1 MCAELTASCMSTG
14 QPRYYL
20 LLTGIH
26 RFLAPLFTSIANLLG
41 TSTPPTAMI
50 QLKPGIPPAS
60 LSKPS
65 HSAARR
71 KNRMERKKN
80 GGLRF
85 KRVFSDPAIAPF
97 DQIEWGRRTA
107 EITDDG
113 GRVIFKQED
122 IEVPKNWSALATK
135 IAVSKYFY
143 GDIANGTD
151 PYKGG
156 RETSVRQLIHRVTRT
171 ITDCGIADSY
181 FADAEAAETFYDEL
195 TWLCLNQHGAF
206 NSPVWFNVGLYH
218 QYGVGKGAGAGNY
231 FYNSETGEAERAT
244 SQYEYPQGSACF
256 IQSVG
261 DTMEDIMR
269 LATSEA
275 MLFKFGSGTGTDL
288 SSLRST
294 REKLSGGGK
303 PSGPLS
309 FLKVYDKIANVVK
322 SGGKTRRAAKM
333 NTLKDWHPDIEEFID
348 AKQNE
353 EKKAWALI
361 EQGYDGSYNG
371 DAYGSVMYQNENLS
385 VRVSDEFMN
394 AAVDGREWV
403 TKNVRDGSPC
413 DKKDARGLLR
423 KIAEGTYICG
433 DPGMQFDSTI
443 HKWHTCKGTGRQNS
457 TNPCSEYL
465 FPDNTACNLASLN
478 LMKFKGEDEVFDV
491 ERFKAAVRLF
501 ITAQEILVDNASYPI
516 KEIAENSHIFRT
528 LGLGYANLGSLIMSY
543 GYGYDTVEGRA
554 LCGAIT
560 AIMTGEAYE
569 QSALLAKTM
578 GPFPGYR
585 EARCSGVSKP
595 AAKDNVASMLEVIEL
610 HREAVEEI
618 PDVEEFGYLKKEAT
632 RAWDRATDLGK
643 RHGYRNAQ
651 VTVLAPTG
659 TISFLMDC
667 DTTGIEPDIALVKY
681 KLLAGGGM
689 LKIVNQ
695 TIRPALEHLGYAEDE
710 IARSIEHVD
719 LFDTIEDATP
729 GADHSAVLAGRAEAG
744 RFYPTPLRAEHL
756 PIFDCAFR
764 AHLGE
769 RSLHYMAHLRMMAAA
784 QPFLSGAISKTVNMP
799 ENATVDDI
807 MNTYVEGW
815 RLGLKSIAIYRDGSK
830 RSAPLNT
837 RKTRDMGAF
846 DGAMDVIAKPE
857 ELQKLILELEEEIA
871 MLRSRLDQPI
881 RHRMPDTRMSLTH
894 RFEIAGHEGYIT
906 VGLYEDGQPGE
917 LLITMWKE
925 GSTIGGLMD
934 TVGTL
939 TSIALQYGVPL
950 ESLVKKFA
958 YQRFEPSGFTKNP
971 DIRNATSITDYVFRY
986 LGCQFIKGYKEAT
999 SPNRAQPEFPL
1010 KEIAEMEKKA
1020 INRPVA
1026 ELPRTAEKELIDVI
1040 TSHSP
1045 GEGNPKV
1052 ITTGYT
1058 YADRVKEAL
1067 GNMFMDIV
1075 CSHCGSDKVIRAG
1088 ACGVCTE
1095 CGTSQGCS

>member
-1 MCAELTASCMSTG
+1 
-14 QPRYYL
+14 
-20 LLTGIH
+20 
-26 RFLAPLFTSIANLLG
+26 
-41 TSTPPTAMI
+41 MI
-50 QLKPGIPPAS
+50 QLKHGVALSSLERAAKPAS
-60 LSKPS
+60 
-65 HSAARR
+65 R
-71 KNRMERKKN
+71 KSNRLVKKKRA
-80 GGLRF
+80 GLHF
-85 KRVFSDPAIAPF
+85 ERVFSDPTASPF
-97 DQIEWGRRTA
+97 DQIEWQRRTA
-107 EITDDG
+107 EITDDSG
-113 GRVIFKQED
+113 QVVFKQD
-122 IEVPKNWSALATK
+122 NIEVPKSWSALATK

-143 GDIANGTD
+143 GDLSNGTD
-151 PYKGG
+151 PHTGG
-156 RETSVRQLIHRVTRT
+156 RETSVRQLVHRVTRT
-171 ITDCGIADSY
+171 ITDWGIADGY
-181 FADAEAAETFYDEL
+181 FADAKTAEVFYDEL

-206 NSPVWFNVGLYH
+206 NSPVWFNVGLYQ
-218 QYGVGKGAGAGNY
+218 QYGTGRDAGAGNY
-231 FYNSETGEAERAT
+231 FFNRTTGQAERAPT
-244 SQYEYPQGSACF
+244 QYEYPQSSACF
-256 IQSVG
+256 IQSVD

-269 LATSEA
+269 LASSEA
-275 MLFKFGSGTGTDL
+275 MLFKYGSGTGSDL
-288 SSLRST
+288 STLRST

-309 FLKVYDKIANVVK
+309 FLKVYDQIANVVK

-348 AKQNE
+348 AKQKE

-371 DAYGSVMYQNENLS
+371 DAYGSVMYQNENVS

-394 AAVDGREWV
+394 AALEGREWWTRRV
-403 TKNVRDGSPC
+403 TDGQSCERKN
-413 DKKDARGLLR
+413 ARTLLR
-423 KIAEGTYICG
+423 KIAEGTWICG
-433 DPGMQFDSTI
+433 DPGMQFDTTI

-465 FPDNTACNLASLN
+465 FLDNTACNLASLN
-478 LMKFKGEDEVFDV
+478 LIKFKTEDGKFDV
-491 ERFKAAVRLF
+491 PRFKAAVRIF
-501 ITAQEILVDNASYPI
+501 ITAQEIIVDNASYPT

-543 GYGYDTVEGRA
+543 GYGYDSEEGRA

-569 QSALLAKTM
+569 QSARMAEAL
-578 GPFPGYR
+578 GPFPGYKD
-585 EARCSGVSKP
+585 ARCAGVLKP
-595 AAKDNVASMLEVIEL
+595 VAEDNIAPMLEVIDL
-610 HREAVEEI
+610 HKCAVNNI
-618 PDVEEFGYLKKEAT
+618 PNIDEFAYLKKEAAT
-632 RAWDRATDLGK
+632 TWDRAAHLGE

-651 VTVLAPTG
+651 VAVLAPTG

-695 TIRPALEHLGYAEDE
+695 TVKPALEKLGYNSEE
-710 IARSIEHVD
+710 INRTIAHID
-719 LFDTIEDATP
+719 AFDTIEDVVDSDGSTITSGLKP
-729 GADHSAVLAGRAEAG
+729 
-744 RFYPTPLRAEHL
+744 EHL
-756 PIFDCAFR
+756 PIFDCAFKPFK
-764 AHLGE
+764 GE
-769 RSLHYMAHLRMMAAA
+769 RSLHYMAHLKMMAAA

-799 ENATVDDI
+799 ESATVDDI

-815 RLGLKSIAIYRDGSK
+815 RLGLKSIAIYREGSK

-837 RKTRDMGAF
+837 RKTRDMGGTAE
-846 DGAMDVIAKPE
+846 DVDVALDITVDRE
-857 ELQKLILELEEEIA
+857 DLQKRILELEGKLAE
-871 MLRSRLDQPI
+871 LRAKIDKPI

-917 LLITMWKE
+917 LFITMSKE

-971 DIRNATSITDYVFRY
+971 DIRNATSITDYVFRW
-986 LGCQFIKGYKEAT
+986 LACRFIKGYKEAT
-999 SPNRAQPEFPL
+999 SPNRGQPELPL
-1010 KEIAEMEKKA
+1010 KEISDIEKKA
-1020 INRPVA
+1020 INRPVPDLA
-1026 ELPRTAEKELIDVI
+1026 RTGEKEIIDVI
-1040 TSHSP
+1040 TTNSP
-1045 GEGNPKV
+1045 HDGSPQFTAGNPEKFR
-1052 ITTGYT
+1052 GSH
-1058 YADRVKEAL
+1058 ADRVQEAL
-1067 GNMFMDIV
+1067 GNIFMDII

>member
-1 MCAELTASCMSTG
+1 
-14 QPRYYL
+14 
-20 LLTGIH
+20 
-26 RFLAPLFTSIANLLG
+26 
-41 TSTPPTAMI
+41 MI

-60 LSKPS
+60 LNVP
-65 HSAARR
+65 ATRR
-71 KNRMERKKN
+71 KNRVEKKKN

-85 KRVFSDPAIAPF
+85 ERVFSDSAVAPF
-97 DQIEWGRRTA
+97 DQIEWERRTA
-107 EITDDG
+107 EINDDSG
-113 GRVIFKQED
+113 KIIFKQED
-122 IEVPKNWSALATK
+122 IEVPKKWSALATK

-151 PYKGG
+151 PHNGG

-171 ITDCGIADSY
+171 ITDLGMADGY
-181 FADAEAAETFYDEL
+181 FADAETAEIFYDEL
-195 TWLCLNQHGAF
+195 TWLCVNQHGAF

-231 FYNSETGEAERAT
+231 FYNRETGKGERAA

-275 MLFKFGSGTGTDL
+275 MLFKYGSGTGTDL
-288 SSLRST
+288 TSLRST

-309 FLKVYDKIANVVK
+309 FLKVYDQVANVVK

-348 AKQNE
+348 AKQKE

-385 VRVSDEFMN
+385 VRVSDEFME
-394 AAVDGREWV
+394 AALEGREWWTRRV
-403 TKNVRDGSPC
+403 TDGKPC
-413 DKKDARGLLR
+413 DRKDARTLLR
-423 KIAEGTYICG
+423 KIAEGTHVCG

-443 HKWHTCKGTGRQNS
+443 DKWHTCKGTDRQNS

-465 FPDNTACNLASLN
+465 FLDNTACNLASLN
-478 LMKFKGEDEVFDV
+478 LMKFKTADGDFDV
-491 ERFKAAVRLF
+491 ERFKAAVRIF
-501 ITAQEILVDNASYPI
+501 ITAQEIIVDNASYPI

-528 LGLGYANLGSLIMSY
+528 LGLGYANLGSLVMSY
-543 GYGYDTVEGRA
+543 GYGYDSVEGRA

-569 QSALLAKTM
+569 QSARLAQAI

-585 EARCSGVSKP
+585 DARASGLAKP
-595 AAKDNVASMLEVIEL
+595 TAKDNVASMQDVIEL
-610 HREAVEEI
+610 HRCAVREI
-618 PDVEEFGYLKKEAT
+618 SDAEEFAHLKEEA
-632 RAWDRATDLGK
+632 AKVWDSATELGK
-643 RHGYRNAQ
+643 RYGYRNAQ

-695 TIRPALEHLGYAEDE
+695 TVKPALEKLGYNSEE
-710 IARSIEHVD
+710 IERIIAHID
-719 LFDTIEDATP
+719 AFDTIEDVTDTDGSTISSGLKP
-729 GADHSAVLAGRAEAG
+729 
-744 RFYPTPLRAEHL
+744 EHL
-756 PIFDCAFR
+756 SIFDCAFKPFK
-764 AHLGE
+764 GE
-769 RSLHYMAHLRMMAAA
+769 RSLNYMAHLRMMAAA

-799 ENATVDDI
+799 AAATVGDI

-837 RKTRDMGAF
+837 RKTKDMGAA
-846 DGAMDVIAKPE
+846 DDADISVDIAIGSE
-857 ELQKLILELEEEIA
+857 QFQKRVLELEEELGT
-871 MLRSRLDQPI
+871 LRRRLDQPV
-881 RHRMPDTRMSLTH
+881 RHRMPDTRSSLTH

-906 VGLYEDGQPGE
+906 VGLYEDEQPGE
-917 LLITMWKE
+917 LFITMSKE

-971 DIRNATSITDYVFRY
+971 DIRHATSITDYVFRW
-986 LGCQFIKGYKEAT
+986 LACQFIKGYKEAT
-999 SPNRAQPEFPL
+999 APNRAQPDLPL
-1010 KEIAEMEKKA
+1010 KEIVEIEKKA
-1020 INRPVA
+1020 LNRPVTDLA
-1026 ELPRTAEKELIDVI
+1026 RTGEKEVIDVI
-1040 TSHSP
+1040 TNHPSNDSTSAGHS
-1045 GEGNPKV
+1045 GN
-1052 ITTGYT
+1052 GNGH
-1058 YADRVKEAL
+1058 AERVMVAL
-1067 GNMFMDIV
+1067 GSIFMEIT
-1075 CSHCGSDKVIRAG
+1075 CSVCGSDKVIRAG

>member
-1 MCAELTASCMSTG
+1 
-14 QPRYYL
+14 
-20 LLTGIH
+20 
-26 RFLAPLFTSIANLLG
+26 
-41 TSTPPTAMI
+41 MI

-60 LSKPS
+60 LTGPRP
-65 HSAARR
+65 SAAPR
-71 KNRMERKKN
+71 KRGTKKTKN
-80 GGLRF
+80 AGLHFR
-85 KRVFSDPAIAPF
+85 RVFSDAAVAPF
-97 DQIEWGRRTA
+97 DQIEWERRTA
-107 EITDDG
+107 EINDDG
-113 GRVIFKQED
+113 GKVIFKQED

-171 ITDCGIADSY
+171 ITDWGIADGY
-181 FADAEAAETFYDEL
+181 FADDEAAATFYDEL

-218 QYGVGKGAGAGNY
+218 QYGVGKDRGAGNY
-231 FYNSETGEAERAT
+231 FYNRETGNAERAP

-256 IQSVG
+256 IQSVS

-309 FLKVYDKIANVVK
+309 FLKVYDQVANVVK

-348 AKQNE
+348 AKQKE

-371 DAYGSVMYQNENLS
+371 DAYGSVMYQNENVS
-385 VRVSDEFMN
+385 VRVSDEFME
-394 AAVDGREWV
+394 AALAGSEWWTRRVTDGQ
-403 TKNVRDGSPC
+403 PC
-413 DKKDARGLLR
+413 ERKDSRALLR

-443 HKWHTCKGTGRQNS
+443 HKWHTCKGTDRQNS

-465 FPDNTACNLASLN
+465 FLDNTACNLASLN
-478 LMKFKGEDEVFDV
+478 LMKFKTADGDFDV
-491 ERFKAAVRLF
+491 ERFKAAVRIF
-501 ITAQEILVDNASYPI
+501 ITAQEIIVDNASYPI
-516 KEIAENSHIFRT
+516 KDIAENSHIFRT

-543 GYGYDTVEGRA
+543 GYGYDSVEGRA

-560 AIMTGEAYE
+560 SIMTGEAYE
-569 QSALLAKTM
+569 QSARLARAM
-578 GPFPGYR
+578 GPFPGYHDSQ
-585 EARCSGVSKP
+585 ASGVPKP
-595 AAKDNVASMLEVIEL
+595 VAKDNVPSMLEVIEL
-610 HREAVEEI
+610 HRDAVREISDAKQFAHLKEEAAKVWDSAEE
-618 PDVEEFGYLKKEAT
+618 
-632 RAWDRATDLGK
+632 LGK
-643 RHGYRNAQ
+643 RYGYRNAQ

-695 TIRPALEHLGYAEDE
+695 TVKPALAKLGYDSEE
-710 IARSIEHVD
+710 IERIIAHID
-719 LFDTIEDATP
+719 AFDTIEDITNTDGSKVASGLKP
-729 GADHSAVLAGRAEAG
+729 
-744 RFYPTPLRAEHL
+744 EHL
-756 PIFDCAFR
+756 PIFDCAFKPFK
-764 AHLGE
+764 GE
-769 RSLHYMAHLRMMAAA
+769 RALNYMAHLKMMAAA

-799 ENATVDDI
+799 EGATVDDI

-815 RLGLKSIAIYRDGSK
+815 RLGLKSIAIYREGSK

-837 RKTRDMGAF
+837 RKTKDMGAVAGT
-846 DGAMDVIAKPE
+846 DAAGSEGDA
-857 ELQKLILELEEEIA
+857 LQNRIFELEQE
-871 MLRSRLDQPI
+871 LTTLQSRLDQPV
-881 RHRMPDTRMSLTH
+881 RHRMPDTRDSMTH

-906 VGLYEDGQPGE
+906 VGLYKDGQPGE
-917 LLITMWKE
+917 LFITMSKE

-971 DIRNATSITDYVFRY
+971 DIRHASSITDYVFRW
-986 LGCQFIKGYKEAT
+986 LACQFIKGYKEAT
-999 SPNRAQPEFPL
+999 APNRGQPDLPL
-1010 KEIAEMEKKA
+1010 KEIVEIEKKA
-1020 INRPVA
+1020 VNRPVTDLA
-1026 ELPRTAEKELIDVI
+1026 RTADKEVIDVI
-1040 TSHSP
+1040 TNNPGTAGHS
-1045 GEGNPKV
+1045 GN
-1052 ITTGYT
+1052 GNGH
-1058 YADRVKEAL
+1058 AERVMVAL
-1067 GNMFMDIV
+1067 GSIFMGIT
-1075 CSHCGSDKVIRAG
+1075 CSVCGSDKVIRAG

>member
-1 MCAELTASCMSTG
+1 
-14 QPRYYL
+14 
-20 LLTGIH
+20 
-26 RFLAPLFTSIANLLG
+26 
-41 TSTPPTAMI
+41 MI

-60 LSKPS
+60 LNEPSKL
-65 HSAARR
+65 AERQ
-71 KNRMERKKN
+71 KNRAEKKKN
-80 GGLRF
+80 TGLRF
-85 KRVFSDPAIAPF
+85 KRVFSDATVSPF
-97 DQIEWGRRTA
+97 DQIEWERRTA
-107 EITDDG
+107 EINDDSG
-113 GRVIFKQED
+113 KVIFKQEN
-122 IEVPKNWSALATK
+122 IEVPKSWSALATK

-143 GDIANGTD
+143 GDIGNGTD
-151 PYKGG
+151 PHKGG

-171 ITDCGIADSY
+171 ITDWGIADDY
-181 FADAEAAETFYDEL
+181 FADTEAAETFHDEL

-218 QYGVGKGAGAGNY
+218 QYGVGRGAGAGNY
-231 FYNSETGEAERAT
+231 FYNRETGKAERAA

-256 IQSVG
+256 IQSVD

-269 LATSEA
+269 LAMSEA
-275 MLFKFGSGTGTDL
+275 MLFKYGSGTGTDL

-309 FLKVYDKIANVVK
+309 FLNVYDQVANVVK

-348 AKQNE
+348 AKQKE
-353 EKKAWALI
+353 EKKAWALV

-385 VRVSDEFMN
+385 VRVSDEFME
-394 AAVDGREWV
+394 AALEGREWW
-403 TKNVRDGSPC
+403 TRRVRDGKPC
-413 DKKDARGLLR
+413 ERKDARTLLR
-423 KIAEGTYICG
+423 KIAEGTHVCG

-443 HKWHTCKGTGRQNS
+443 HKWHTCNGTDRQNS

-465 FPDNTACNLASLN
+465 FLDNTACNLASLN
-478 LMKFKGEDEVFDV
+478 LMKFKAADGDFDV
-491 ERFKAAVRLF
+491 ERFKAAVRIF
-501 ITAQEILVDNASYPI
+501 ITAQEIIVDNASYPI

-528 LGLGYANLGSLIMSY
+528 LGLGYANLGSLVMSY
-543 GYGYDTVEGRA
+543 GFGYDSVEGRA

-569 QSALLAKTM
+569 QSARLAQAI
-578 GPFPGYR
+578 GPFPGYHD
-585 EARCSGVSKP
+585 ARASGVPKP
-595 AAKDNVASMLEVIEL
+595 VAKDNVASMLEVIDL
-610 HREAVEEI
+610 HRCAVREI
-618 PDVEEFGYLKKEAT
+618 SDAEEFAHLKEEA
-632 RAWDRATDLGK
+632 AKVWESAAELGK
-643 RHGYRNAQ
+643 RYGYRNAQ

-695 TIRPALEHLGYAEDE
+695 TVKPALEKLDYNSEE
-710 IARSIEHVD
+710 IERIIAHID
-719 LFDTIEDATP
+719 AFDTIEDITDTDGSKISSGLKP
-729 GADHSAVLAGRAEAG
+729 
-744 RFYPTPLRAEHL
+744 EHL
-756 PIFDCAFR
+756 SVFDCAFKPFK
-764 AHLGE
+764 GE
-769 RSLHYMAHLRMMAAA
+769 RSLNYMAHLRMMAAA

-799 ENATVDDI
+799 EAATVDDI

-815 RLGLKSIAIYRDGSK
+815 RLGLKSIASYRDGSK

-837 RKTRDMGAF
+837 RKTKDMGTVE
-846 DGAMDVIAKPE
+846 DVDVLDVTVE
-857 ELQKLILELEEEIA
+857 RDEFQKRILELEEELA
-871 MLRSRLDQPI
+871 TVRSRLDQPI

-917 LLITMWKE
+917 LFITMSKE

-950 ESLVKKFA
+950 ESLAKKFA

-971 DIRNATSITDYVFRY
+971 DIRHATSITDYVFRW
-986 LGCQFIKGYKEAT
+986 LACQFIKGYKEAT
-999 SPNRAQPEFPL
+999 APNRVQPELPL
-1010 KEIAEMEKKA
+1010 KEIAEIEKKA
-1020 INRPVA
+1020 VNRPVTD
-1026 ELPRTAEKELIDVI
+1026 LQRTGEKELIDVI
-1040 TSHSP
+1040 TNNSP
-1045 GEGNPKV
+1045 NDGSPQIAGNGGSYV
-1052 ITTGYT
+1052 E
-1058 YADRVKEAL
+1058 RVKAAL
-1067 GNMFMDIV
+1067 GNMFMEIT
-1075 CSHCGSDKVIRAG
+1075 CSVCGSDKVIRAG

>member
-1 MCAELTASCMSTG
+1 
-14 QPRYYL
+14 
-20 LLTGIH
+20 
-26 RFLAPLFTSIANLLG
+26 
-41 TSTPPTAMI
+41 MI
-50 QLKPGIPPAS
+50 QLKSGIAHSS
-60 LSKPS
+60 LSKSRKS
-65 HSAARR
+65 HERPKRPA
-71 KNRMERKKN
+71 KRKKEEGLDFEGVFRD
-80 GGLRF
+80 GGCL
-85 KRVFSDPAIAPF
+85 PF
-97 DQIEWGRRTA
+97 DQIEWEHRSA
-107 EITDDG
+107 EITDDSG
-113 GRVIFKQED
+113 KVIFKQENV
-122 IEVPKNWSALATK
+122 EVPKSWTALATK

-143 GDIANGTD
+143 GDLANGTD
-151 PYKGG
+151 PRRAG

-171 ITDCGIADSY
+171 ITDWGIADGY
-181 FADAEAAETFYDEL
+181 FANADAADVFYDDL
-195 TWLCLNQHGAF
+195 TWLCLNQYGAF

-218 QYGVGKGAGAGNY
+218 QYGVGNTSSRGNW
-231 FYNSETGEAERAT
+231 FYNRKTGQAERAKT
-244 SQYEYPQGSACF
+244 QYEYPQCSACF
-256 IQSVG
+256 IQSV
-261 DTMEDIMR
+261 DDNMESIMH
-269 LATSEA
+269 LAYSEA

-288 SSLRST
+288 SPLRSS
-294 REKLSGGGK
+294 REKLSGGGR

-309 FLKVYDKIANVVK
+309 FLKVYDQVANVVK

-348 AKQNE
+348 AKQKE

-385 VRVSDEFMN
+385 VRVSDEFMD
-394 AAVDGREWV
+394 AAIEGREWW
-403 TKNVRDGSPC
+403 TRKVRNGEPC
-413 DKKDARGLLR
+413 ERKDAHTLLR
-423 KIAEGTYICG
+423 KVAEGTHVCG
-433 DPGMQFDSTI
+433 DPGMQFDTTI
-443 HKWHTCKGTGRQNS
+443 HKWHTCKGTDRQNS

-465 FPDNTACNLASLN
+465 FLDNTACNLASLN
-478 LMKFKGEDEVFDV
+478 LMKFKTADGAFDV
-491 ERFKAAVRLF
+491 DRFKAAVRVL
-501 ITAQEILVDNASYPI
+501 ITAQEIIVDNASYPI
-516 KEIAENSHIFRT
+516 REIAENSHIFRT

-543 GYGYDTVEGRA
+543 GHGYDSVEGRA

-569 QSALLAKTM
+569 QSARLARAI

-585 EARCSGVSKP
+585 DARASGVAKP
-595 AAKDNVASMLEVIEL
+595 AAKDNVSSMLEVIDL
-610 HREAVEEI
+610 HRCAVSEI
-618 PDVEEFGYLKKEAT
+618 PDAPEFGYLKEEAT
-632 RAWDRATDLGK
+632 KVWESAAALGK

-695 TIRPALEHLGYAEDE
+695 TVKPALEKLGYNSEE
-710 IARSIEHVD
+710 IERIIAHID
-719 LFDTIEDATP
+719 AFDTIED
-729 GADHSAVLAGRAEAG
+729 VLDSDGSTITSG
-744 RFYPTPLRAEHL
+744 LKPKHL
-756 PIFDCAFR
+756 SIFDCAFKPFK
-764 AHLGE
+764 GE
-769 RSLHYMAHLRMMAAA
+769 RSLNYMAHLRMMAAA

-799 ENATVDDI
+799 ETATVDEI
-807 MNTYVEGW
+807 MSTYVEGW
-815 RLGLKSIAIYRDGSK
+815 RLGLKSIAIYREGSK

-837 RKTRDMGAF
+837 RKTKDMGGTS
-846 DGAMDVIAKPE
+846 DVDLAMDVTVE
-857 ELQKLILELEEEIA
+857 REDFQKRILELEEELA
-871 MLRSRLDQPI
+871 MIRGKLDQPV

-906 VGLYEDGQPGE
+906 VGLYEDGMPGE
-917 LLITMWKE
+917 LFITMSKE

-971 DIRNATSITDYVFRY
+971 DIRNATSITDYVFRW

-999 SPNRAQPEFPL
+999 SPNRGQSELPL
-1010 KEIAEMEKKA
+1010 KEIPEMEKKA
-1020 INRPVA
+1020 LNRPVSDLA
-1026 ELPRTAEKELIDVI
+1026 RTGEREILDVI
-1040 TSHSP
+1040 TSHEPNKGSP
-1045 GEGNPKV
+1045 QV
-1052 ITTGYT
+1052 TTNGHSH
-1058 YADRVKEAL
+1058 ADRVQEAL

>member
-1 MCAELTASCMSTG
+1 
-14 QPRYYL
+14 
-20 LLTGIH
+20 
-26 RFLAPLFTSIANLLG
+26 
-41 TSTPPTAMI
+41 MI
-50 QLKPGIPPAS
+50 QLKPGIPPGSLNKPQRSTAS
-60 LSKPS
+60 
-65 HSAARR
+65 R
-71 KNRMERKKN
+71 KNRVQRKKN
-80 GGLRF
+80 SGLRF
-85 KRVFSDPAIAPF
+85 KRVFSDAAVAPF
-97 DQIEWGRRTA
+97 DQVEWERRTA
-107 EITDDG
+107 EINDDG
-113 GRVIFKQED
+113 GKIIFKQED

-156 RETSVRQLIHRVTRT
+156 REMSVRQLIHRVTRT
-171 ITDCGIADSY
+171 ITDCGIADGY
-181 FADAEAAETFYDEL
+181 FADSEAADIFYDEL

-231 FYNSETGEAERAT
+231 FYNRETGKAERAP

-275 MLFKFGSGTGTDL
+275 MLFKYGSGTGTDL

-294 REKLSGGGK
+294 KEKLSGGGK

-309 FLKVYDKIANVVK
+309 FLKVYDQIANVVK

-348 AKQNE
+348 AKQKE

-371 DAYGSVMYQNENLS
+371 EAYGSVMYQNENVS
-385 VRVSDEFMN
+385 VRVSDEFMD
-394 AAVDGREWV
+394 AALEGHEWWTRRVTDGR
-403 TKNVRDGSPC
+403 PC
-413 DKKDARGLLR
+413 EKKDARALLR
-423 KIAEGTYICG
+423 KIAEGTWICG
-433 DPGMQFDSTI
+433 DPGMQFDTTI
-443 HKWHTCKGTGRQNS
+443 HKWHTCKGTDRQNS

-465 FPDNTACNLASLN
+465 FLDNTACNLASLN
-478 LMKFKGEDEVFDV
+478 LMKFKTADDDFDV
-491 ERFKAAVRLF
+491 ERFKAAVRIF
-501 ITAQEILVDNASYPI
+501 ITAQEIIVDNASYPI

-543 GYGYDTVEGRA
+543 GYGYDSVEGRA

-560 AIMTGEAYE
+560 AIMTGEAYA
-569 QSALLAKTM
+569 QSARLARAM

-585 EARCSGVSKP
+585 DARASGVAKP
-595 AAKDNVASMLEVIEL
+595 VAKDNVAPMLEVIEL
-610 HREAVEEI
+610 HRCAVHQI
-618 PDVEEFGYLKKEAT
+618 PDAQEFAHLKEEAASTWENA
-632 RAWDRATDLGK
+632 AELGK

-695 TIRPALEHLGYAEDE
+695 TIKPALEKLGYGSDE
-710 IARSIEHVD
+710 IERIVAHID
-719 LFDTIEDATP
+719 AFDTIEDVTDAD
-729 GADHSAVLAGRAEAG
+729 GARISSGLKR
-744 RFYPTPLRAEHL
+744 EHL
-756 PIFDCAFR
+756 SIFDCAFKPFK
-764 AHLGE
+764 GE
-769 RSLHYMAHLRMMAAA
+769 RALHYLGHLKMMAAA
-784 QPFLSGAISKTVNMP
+784 QPFLSGAISKTVNLP
-799 ENATVDDI
+799 ESATVDDI
-807 MNTYVEGW
+807 MNTYIEGW
-815 RLGLKSIAIYRDGSK
+815 RLGLKSVAIYREGSK

-837 RKTRDMGAF
+837 RKTKDMGTVAGGVDPGSEGGF
-846 DGAMDVIAKPE
+846 ANR
-857 ELQKLILELEEEIA
+857 ILELEEELA
-871 MLRSRLDQPI
+871 TLRDQVDQPV
-881 RHRMPDTRMSLTH
+881 RHRMPDTRTSLTH
-894 RFEIAGHEGYIT
+894 KFEIAGHEGYIT

-917 LLITMWKE
+917 LFITMSKE

-971 DIRNATSITDYVFRY
+971 DIRHATSITDYVFRW
-986 LGCQFIKGYKEAT
+986 LGCEFIKGYKEAT
-999 SPNRAQPEFPL
+999 APNRAQPDLPL
-1010 KEIAEMEKKA
+1010 KEIADIEKKA
-1020 INRPVA
+1020 LNRPVTDLA
-1026 ELPRTAEKELIDVI
+1026 RTGEKEVIDVI
-1040 TSHSP
+1040 TGRPSNS
-1045 GEGNPKV
+1045 GNGGTSEGNGNGAG
-1052 ITTGYT
+1052 TSAY
-1058 YADRVKEAL
+1058 RVTIAL
-1067 GNMFMDIV
+1067 GSIFMGIT
-1075 CSHCGSDKVIRAG
+1075 CSVCGSDKVIRAG
-1088 ACGVCTE
+1088 ACGVCTD

>member
-1 MCAELTASCMSTG
+1 
-14 QPRYYL
+14 
-20 LLTGIH
+20 
-26 RFLAPLFTSIANLLG
+26 
-41 TSTPPTAMI
+41 MI

-60 LSKPS
+60 LNRPPR
-65 HSAARR
+65 SATRG
-71 KNRMERKKN
+71 KNRTAKTKN
-80 GGLRF
+80 SGLHF
-85 KRVFSDPAIAPF
+85 KRVFSDAVVAPF
-97 DQIEWGRRTA
+97 DQIEWEQRTA
-107 EITDDG
+107 EINDDSG
-113 GRVIFKQED
+113 KIIFKQED
-122 IEVPKNWSALATK
+122 IEVPKKWSALATK

-151 PYKGG
+151 PHKGG

-171 ITDCGIADSY
+171 IADWGLADGY
-181 FADAEAAETFYDEL
+181 FAEAQAAEIFYDEL
-195 TWLCLNQHGAF
+195 TWLCLNQYGAF

-231 FYNSETGEAERAT
+231 FYNRETGKAERAA

-256 IQSVG
+256 IQSVE
-261 DTMEDIMR
+261 DTMEDIMQ

-275 MLFKFGSGTGTDL
+275 MLFKYGSGTGTDL

-309 FLKVYDKIANVVK
+309 FLKVYDQVANVVK

-348 AKQNE
+348 AKQKE

-385 VRVSDEFMN
+385 VRVSDEFME
-394 AAVDGREWV
+394 AALEGREWWTRRV
-403 TKNVRDGSPC
+403 TDGKPC
-413 DKKDARGLLR
+413 DRKDARTLLR
-423 KIAEGTYICG
+423 KIAEGTHVCG

-443 HKWHTCKGTGRQNS
+443 DKWHTCKGTDRQNS

-465 FPDNTACNLASLN
+465 FLDNTACNLASLN
-478 LMKFKGEDEVFDV
+478 LMKFKTADGDFDV
-491 ERFKAAVRLF
+491 ERFKAAVRIF
-501 ITAQEILVDNASYPI
+501 ITAQEIIVDNASYPI

-528 LGLGYANLGSLIMSY
+528 LGLGYAILGSLVMSY
-543 GYGYDTVEGRA
+543 GFGYDSVEGRA

-569 QSALLAKTM
+569 QSARLAQAI
-578 GPFPGYR
+578 GPFPGYHD
-585 EARCSGVSKP
+585 ARASGVPKP
-595 AAKDNVASMLEVIEL
+595 VAKDNVAPMSEVIDL
-610 HREAVEEI
+610 HRCAVREI
-618 PDVEEFGYLKKEAT
+618 SDAEEFAHLKEEA
-632 RAWDRATDLGK
+632 AKVWESAAELGK
-643 RHGYRNAQ
+643 RYGYRNAQ

-667 DTTGIEPDIALVKY
+667 DTTGIAPDSALVKY

-695 TIRPALEHLGYAEDE
+695 TVKPALEKLGYNFEE
-710 IARSIEHVD
+710 IERIIAHID
-719 LFDTIEDATP
+719 AFDTIEDITD
-729 GADHSAVLAGRAEAG
+729 ADGSTISSGLK
-744 RFYPTPLRAEHL
+744 PEHL
-756 PIFDCAFR
+756 SIFDCAFKPFK
-764 AHLGE
+764 GE
-769 RSLHYMAHLRMMAAA
+769 RSLNYMAHLRMMAAA

-799 ENATVDDI
+799 AAATVGDI

-837 RKTRDMGAF
+837 RKTKDMGAA
-846 DGAMDVIAKPE
+846 DDADISVDIAIGSE
-857 ELQKLILELEEEIA
+857 QFQKRVLELEEELGT
-871 MLRSRLDQPI
+871 LRRRLDQPV
-881 RHRMPDTRMSLTH
+881 RHRMPDTRSSLTH

-906 VGLYEDGQPGE
+906 VGLYEDEQPGE
-917 LLITMWKE
+917 LFITMSKE

-971 DIRNATSITDYVFRY
+971 DIRHATSITDYVFRW
-986 LGCQFIKGYKEAT
+986 LACQFINGYKEAT
-999 SPNRAQPEFPL
+999 APNRAQPDLPL
-1010 KEIAEMEKKA
+1010 KEIVEIEKKA
-1020 INRPVA
+1020 LNRPVTD
-1026 ELPRTAEKELIDVI
+1026 LQRTGEKEVIDVI
-1040 TSHSP
+1040 TNQPSNDP
-1045 GEGNPKV
+1045 ATAGRGGN
-1052 ITTGYT
+1052 GNGH
-1058 YADRVKEAL
+1058 ADRVTVAL
-1067 GNMFMDIV
+1067 GSIFMGIT
-1075 CSHCGSDKVIRAG
+1075 CSVCGSDKVIRAG
-1088 ACGVCTE
+1088 ACGVCID

>member
-1 MCAELTASCMSTG
+1 
-14 QPRYYL
+14 
-20 LLTGIH
+20 
-26 RFLAPLFTSIANLLG
+26 
-41 TSTPPTAMI
+41 MI
-50 QLKPGIPPAS
+50 QLKAGIPGS
-60 LSKPS
+60 QFNKGNKPN
-65 HSAARR
+65 ARSR
-71 KNRMERKKN
+71 IRRTSGKERS
-80 GGLRF
+80 GLRF
-85 KRVFSDPAIAPF
+85 KRVFSDAKCAPF
-97 DQIEWGRRTA
+97 DEVEWERRTA
-107 EITDDG
+107 EITDDSG
-113 GRVIFKQED
+113 KIIFKQED
-122 IEVPKNWSALATK
+122 IEVPASWSELATK

-151 PYKGG
+151 PAKGG

-171 ITDCGIADSY
+171 IADWGLLDGY
-181 FADAEAAETFYDEL
+181 FADAQMTDLFCDEL
-195 TWLCLNQHGAF
+195 TWLCLNQYGAF
-206 NSPVWFNVGLYH
+206 NSPVWFNVGLYQ
-218 QYGVGKGAGAGNY
+218 QYGIGTGAGEGNY
-231 FYNSETGEAERAT
+231 FYNRETGKADRAAT
-244 SQYEYPQGSACF
+244 QYEYPQGSACF
-256 IQSVG
+256 IQAVD

-275 MLFKFGSGTGTDL
+275 MLFKYGSGTGSDL

-309 FLKVYDKIANVVK
+309 FLKVYDQVANVVK

-348 AKQNE
+348 AKQKE

-385 VRVSDEFMN
+385 VRVSNEFMH
-394 AAVDGREWV
+394 AALNGEEWW
-403 TKNVRDGSPC
+403 TRRVRDGSPC
-413 DKKDARGLLR
+413 ERKDARTLLH
-423 KIAEGTYICG
+423 KIAQGTYICG

-443 HKWHTCKGTGRQNS
+443 HKWHTCKGTDRQNS

-465 FPDNTACNLASLN
+465 FLDNTACNLASLN
-478 LMKFKGEDEVFDV
+478 LMKFKTADGEFDV
-491 ERFKAAVRLF
+491 ERFKAAVRIF
-501 ITAQEILVDNASYPI
+501 ITAQEIIVDSASYPI

-528 LGLGYANLGSLIMSY
+528 LGLGYANLGSLVMSY
-543 GYGYDTVEGRA
+543 GYGYDSVEGRA
-554 LCGAIT
+554 LCGAVT

-585 EARCSGVSKP
+585 DARCSGVSKP
-595 AAKDNVASMLEVIEL
+595 VAKDNVASMLEVIDL
-610 HREAVEEI
+610 HRAAVDEI
-618 PDVEEFGYLKKEAT
+618 PDAEEFAYLKKEAAHAWN
-632 RAWDRATDLGK
+632 RAADLGK

-695 TIRPALEHLGYAEDE
+695 TIRPALEHLGYDEDE
-710 IARSIEHVD
+710 IASIVEHVD
-719 LFDTIEDATP
+719 LFDTIEDARP
-729 GADHSAVLAGRAEAG
+729 GADHAAVLAGRAEAG
-744 RFYPTPLRAEHL
+744 RLYPTPVRAEHL

-769 RSLHYMAHLRMMAAA
+769 RSLHYLAHLRMMAAA

-799 ENATVDDI
+799 ESATVDDI
-807 MNTYVEGW
+807 MNTYLEGW

-837 RKTRDMGAF
+837 KKTRDMGF
-846 DGAMDVIAKPE
+846 DSAMDATAEPKD
-857 ELQKLILELEEEIA
+857 LQKRILELEEEIA
-871 MLRSRLDQPI
+871 MLRTRLDQPI

-917 LLITMWKE
+917 LFITMSKE

-999 SPNRAQPEFPL
+999 SPNRAQSEFPL

-1020 INRPVA
+1020 VNRPVA
-1026 ELPRTAEKELIDVI
+1026 ELPRTAERELIDVI
-1040 TSHSP
+1040 TNDSP
-1045 GEGNPKV
+1045 GEGSPK
-1052 ITTGYT
+1052 IISSGYT
-1058 YADRVKEAL
+1058 HAERVKEAL

>member
-1 MCAELTASCMSTG
+1 
-14 QPRYYL
+14 
-20 LLTGIH
+20 
-26 RFLAPLFTSIANLLG
+26 
-41 TSTPPTAMI
+41 MI

-60 LSKPS
+60 LKGP
-65 HSAARR
+65 AEPAVRR
-71 KNRMERKKN
+71 RNKVDKKKRS
-80 GGLRF
+80 GLRF
-85 KRVFSDPAIAPF
+85 ERVFGDAAVAPF
-97 DQIEWGRRTA
+97 DQVEWERRIA
-107 EITDDG
+107 EITDDSG
-113 GRVIFKQED
+113 KVIFKQDD
-122 IEVPKNWSALATK
+122 IEVPKSWSALATK

-143 GDIANGTD
+143 GDISNGTD

-171 ITDCGIADSY
+171 IADWGLADGY
-181 FADAEAAETFYDEL
+181 FADAEAAEVFYDEL
-195 TWLCLNQHGAF
+195 TWLCLNQYGAF
-206 NSPVWFNVGLYH
+206 NSPVWFNLGLYH

-231 FYNSETGEAERAT
+231 FYNRESGKAERAK

-256 IQSVG
+256 IQSVE

-275 MLFKFGSGTGTDL
+275 MLFKYGSGTGTDL

-309 FLKVYDKIANVVK
+309 FLKVYDQVANVVK

-348 AKQNE
+348 AKQKE

-371 DAYGSVMYQNENLS
+371 DAYGSVMYQNENVS
-385 VRVSDEFMN
+385 VRVSDEFME
-394 AAVDGREWV
+394 AALEGREWWTRRV
-403 TKNVRDGSPC
+403 TDGKPC
-413 DKKDARGLLR
+413 ERKDARALLH

-465 FPDNTACNLASLN
+465 FLDNTACNLASLN
-478 LMKFKGEDEVFDV
+478 LMKFKTADGDFDV
-491 ERFKAAVRLF
+491 ERFKAAVRIF
-501 ITAQEILVDNASYPI
+501 ITAQEIIVDNASYPI

-543 GYGYDTVEGRA
+543 GFGYDSVEGRA

-569 QSALLAKTM
+569 QSARLARAI
-578 GPFPGYR
+578 GPFPGYSD
-585 EARCSGVSKP
+585 AHASGVPKP
-595 AAKDNVASMLEVIEL
+595 IANDNVASMLEVIEL
-610 HREAVEEI
+610 HRDAVREISDAKEFAHLKQEAAKV
-618 PDVEEFGYLKKEAT
+618 
-632 RAWDRATDLGK
+632 WDSAADLGK
-643 RHGYRNAQ
+643 RYGYRNAQ

-695 TIRPALEHLGYAEDE
+695 TIRPALEKLCYTSEE
-710 IARSIEHVD
+710 IDRIIAHID
-719 LFDTIEDATP
+719 AFDTIEDV
-729 GADHSAVLAGRAEAG
+729 ADTDGSTISSGLK
-744 RFYPTPLRAEHL
+744 PEHL
-756 PIFDCAFR
+756 PIFDCAFKPFK
-764 AHLGE
+764 GE
-769 RSLHYMAHLRMMAAA
+769 RSLNYMAHLRMMAAA

-799 ENATVDDI
+799 EAAMVDDI

-815 RLGLKSIAIYRDGSK
+815 RLGLKSVAIYREGSK

-837 RKTRDMGAF
+837 RKTKDMGATVAGI
-846 DGAMDVIAKPE
+846 DDAGPE
-857 ELQKLILELEEEIA
+857 ADAIQKRILELEQEVA
-871 MLRSRLDQPI
+871 SLRGQVDQPV
-881 RHRMPDTRMSLTH
+881 RHRMTDTRMSLTH
-894 RFEIAGHEGYIT
+894 KFEIAGHEGYIT
-906 VGLYEDGQPGE
+906 VGLYADGQPGE
-917 LLITMWKE
+917 LFITMSKE

-950 ESLVKKFA
+950 ESLIKKFA

-971 DIRNATSITDYVFRY
+971 DIRHATSITDYVFRW

-999 SPNRAQPEFPL
+999 SPNRGQPDLPL
-1010 KEIAEMEKKA
+1010 KEIAEIEKKA
-1020 INRPVA
+1020 VNRPVSDLA
-1026 ELPRTAEKELIDVI
+1026 RTAEKEVIDVI
-1040 TSHSP
+1040 TNHPP
-1045 GEGNPKV
+1045 GDSESGRQNGN
-1052 ITTGYT
+1052 GNGH
-1058 YADRVKEAL
+1058 ADRVTVAL
-1067 GNMFMDIV
+1067 GSIFMGIT
-1075 CSHCGSDKVIRAG
+1075 CSVCGSDKVIRAG